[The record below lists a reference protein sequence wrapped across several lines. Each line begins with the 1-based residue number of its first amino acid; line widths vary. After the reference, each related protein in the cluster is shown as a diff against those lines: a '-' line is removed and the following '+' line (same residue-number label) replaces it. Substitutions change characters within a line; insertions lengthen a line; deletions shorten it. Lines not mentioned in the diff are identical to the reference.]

1 MSKIKNFFK
10 TLKTIN
16 SRQLKFFVLV
26 IIMIVVIAGFSV
38 YLLGFLIS
46 NINEAL
52 LSGGKKEKTAVE
64 FAIERFE
71 KLNIKR

>member
-1 MSKIKNFFK
+1 MSKIKDFFK

-16 SRQLKFFVLV
+16 SRQLKFFVLA

>member
-1 MSKIKNFFK
+1 MSKIKDFFK